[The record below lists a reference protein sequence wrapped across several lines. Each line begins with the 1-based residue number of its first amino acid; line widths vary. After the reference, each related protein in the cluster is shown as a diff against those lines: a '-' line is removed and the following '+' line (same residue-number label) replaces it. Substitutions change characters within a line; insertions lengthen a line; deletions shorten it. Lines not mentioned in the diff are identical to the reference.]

1 MKRLGD
7 SDRGNLCADRLRQRK
22 PLLDGLFREIRAVRR
37 NQNVLVHVFLLS
49 ADGRQAM
56 LISRLYYHPLMEAMS
71 ITGAN
76 LSATNRDDKSSFFPI
91 DEKKRALL
99 YKLENVLNLFQAQH
113 DARIVIVGHER
124 DVGKI
129 AHFSD
134 QGLRF
139 LRCQSFANGVNSTR
153 SFFDLIVVVEDRK

>member
-1 MKRLGD
+1 
-7 SDRGNLCADRLRQRK
+7 
-22 PLLDGLFREIRAVRR
+22 
-37 NQNVLVHVFLLS
+37 VLVYVFLLS

-56 LISRLYYHPLMEAMS
+56 LISRLYYHPLIEAMS

-76 LSATNRDDKSSFFPI
+76 LSATNRDDKNSFFPI
-91 DEKKRALL
+91 DEKRKSRKGRALL

-153 SFFDLIVVVEDRK
+153 SLFDLIVVVEDRK